1 MRTFP
6 EKIEEIFRK
15 TTTGDVQNEEKS
27 PMVKM
32 RNVADL
38 RRAKVRSVIIGDDDR
53 VTRSISILRAMLT
66 KEGYAVLGEAKTGL
80 QTAVLFDQYHPNVV
94 LLDINM
100 PKGTGLTTLRLIREI
115 DPNAR
120 VIMLTGDTSSELV
133 KDALRLGARDF
144 VSKISGNERI
154 LEALKKVLT

>member
-6 EKIEEIFRK
+6 ENIEEIFRK
-15 TTTGDVQNEEKS
+15 ATTGDVRDEEKN
-27 PMVKM
+27 PMVKI

-38 RRAKVRSVIIGDDDR
+38 KRAKVRSVIIGDDDR
-53 VTRSISILRAMLT
+53 VTRSVLRAMLT
-66 KEGYAVLGEAKTGL
+66 KEGYAVLGEADTGL
-80 QTAVLFDQYHPNVV
+80 QTAVLFDQHHPNVV

-144 VSKISGNERI
+144 VSKTSGDKRI
-154 LEALKKVLT
+154 LEALKKVLA